1 MGVFPMRCPLFEAA
15 GNGPCDSEAM
25 INLMGPYCI
34 GLSTDSRGLKGFH
47 FLVLM
52 VQGSSDQQSHCF
64 FVLDIR
70 SAKRKIVMVRLH
82 QSVKGIQLIP
92 LQSEHL
98 ILGKGECSF

>member
-64 FVLDIR
+64 FCFRHQISKEKDCNGQITSKCEGHPVDTPSIR
-70 SAKRKIVMVRLH
+70 TPDSW
-82 QSVKGIQLIP
+82 KG
-92 LQSEHL
+92 
-98 ILGKGECSF
+98 